1 MSVAGQ
7 KINIDTAQVQEAG
20 EIAVAEGK
28 TTVKKAGE
36 LITSTITTAS
46 KTVGDTIGSI
56 ADVTGLDQVSLA
68 PGMTV
73 EDFSGSLANA
83 PQEGLGK
90 TLENITGLNL
100 RGLIG
105 TPSTAKI
112 KNLIKKELGG
122 ISSLIALELQKCIE
136 NHILALLGKIP
147 EIGIVLNLE
156 SIINDAIAKER
167 AKLQNKFTLNL
178 NKLAFQK
185 IKVQQVALFK
195 QKIADAIRNACPE
208 ASPRNINKYQ
218 ADPRKIIEIAK
229 KVAEKTTKEVEEE
242 AEKQAKGFNEDTSE
256 NFTESDSKENTT
268 KQALPEEVEKL
279 TSFQKQKR
287 LVLQDLEQLL
297 ILYTDFNND
306 TQYITKGF
314 FDKDRFLY
322 NIKDIKFLS
331 PDAISKDLKYN
342 LIQAE
347 FGYGFKITDKDE
359 PKIVSWSPEA
369 KGSDFPDLTKSQQR
383 MFDKMV
389 AFPAAEIQRKRLE
402 MQQDVDKVMANLK
415 KHVGRF
421 VADEAT
427 PMKEGTDLYVDPEI
441 YNINQIKDNATIRK
455 DFVRM
460 ISDSFI
466 TKIDRTL
473 ILYGSTIHLDGRLR
487 NYEA

>member
-7 KINIDTAQVQEAG
+7 KTNIIAAQASEAAEVATGQG
-20 EIAVAEGK
+20 E
-28 TTVKKAGE
+28 TSVKRAGE
-36 LITSTITTAS
+36 LIATTINESS
-46 KTVGDTIGSI
+46 KVVGNTIGTI

-68 PGMTV
+68 PGMTI
-73 EDFSGSLANA
+73 ESFTDSLANP

-90 TLENITGLNL
+90 SLENITGLNANQ
-100 RGLIG
+100 LIG

-112 KNLIKKELGG
+112 KNLIKKQLGD

-256 NFTESDSKENTT
+256 NFTETNSKENTT

-287 LVLQDLEQLL
+287 LVKQDLNNLL
-297 ILYTDFNND
+297 QVYKDFNND
-306 TQYITKGF
+306 QQYVTKGF

-322 NIKDIKFLS
+322 NIKDFKNQTLDVIDKNKEV
-331 PDAISKDLKYN
+331 I

-347 FGYGFKITDKDE
+347 FGYGYKVESTDE
-359 PKIVSWSPEA
+359 PKIVSWSPESR
-369 KGSDFPDLTKSQQR
+369 GSDYVDLTKQQQR
-383 MFDKMV
+383 IIDRMSQFAAVDVQRRRLDLRITADKLL
-389 AFPAAEIQRKRLE
+389 QKLT
-402 MQQDVDKVMANLK
+402 
-415 KHVGRF
+415 KHIGQF
-421 VADEAT
+421 TADNAT
-427 PMKEGTDLYVDPEI
+427 PTTEGTDFFIDPDLYSANKIKEAI
-441 YNINQIKDNATIRK
+441 NYNTKKVKVIPDNIL
-455 DFVRM
+455 
-460 ISDSFI
+460 
-466 TKIDRTL
+466 TL
-473 ILYGSTIHLDGRLR
+473 LETTLYT
-487 NYEA
+487 YE

>member
-256 NFTESDSKENTT
+256 NFTETDSKDNTT
-268 KQALPEEVEKL
+268 VQALPGEVEKL
-279 TSFQKQKR
+279 TAFFKQKR
-287 LVLQDLEQLL
+287 LVKQDLTNLLQL
-297 ILYTDFNND
+297 YKDFNDD
-306 TQYITKGF
+306 TQYITKGIF
-314 FDKDRFLY
+314 KKDRFLY

-347 FGYGFKITDKDE
+347 FGYGPGPYPWIKEEDD
-359 PKIVSWSPEA
+359 PLIVSWTPEA
-369 KGSDFPDLTKSQQR
+369 RGSDFLNLKKSQQR
-383 MFDKMV
+383 MFDRM
-389 AFPAAEIQRKRLE
+389 ATFPAAEIQRKRLE
-402 MQQDVDKVMANLK
+402 MQEDVNKVIRNLK
-415 KHVGRF
+415 RNIGRF
-421 VADEAT
+421 VAGGAT
-427 PMKEGTDLYVDPEI
+427 PMKEDTDLYIDPEI
-441 YNINQIKDNATIRK
+441 YSINQIQDNAGIRK

-460 ISDSFI
+460 VPESFI
-466 TKIDRTL
+466 KKIDATL
-473 ILYGSTIHLDGRLR
+473 IRYTDYPGIV
-487 NYEA
+487 